1 MLVSAYRSATGH
13 RAVED
18 GHLRVITHL
27 DLLFGG
33 QQIGTA
39 MATTDLEQQ
48 ECGVI
53 IKDAK
58 PAATWGFSSSI
69 REVNVWPT
77 LQLMFLKNTQPYKT
91 KQTISPCK
99 HQNQPTNA

>member
-1 MLVSAYRSATGH
+1 MLCFWGSQLEENILKMLVSAYRSATGH

-18 GHLRVITHL
+18 GDLRVITHL

-48 ECGVI
+48 ECDVV

-58 PAATWGFSSSI
+58 PAA
-69 REVNVWPT
+69 
-77 LQLMFLKNTQPYKT
+77 M
-91 KQTISPCK
+91 
-99 HQNQPTNA
+99 